1 MITGITQANL
11 VAGLTATIGQSPAQI
26 AVAVQALLSLNT
38 TQTASFTAYITA
50 ATSAQWSD
58 AISAINTLAVS
69 DYANMLPTVANQT
82 PLDLLTYLLNI
93 TYFTGNQETDLQ
105 AFLFSINPIN
115 ILIQSTILT
124 PITQTDFVRRL
135 KGLFP
140 PGWASTDALSPGG
153 NMYNLLSVLAMLHS
167 TVSTLLKATQE
178 SFYLTT
184 ALGST
189 LDVVISDYFGSNLP
203 RNAGETDDHYRVRA
217 YNLLFVSTVTRPG
230 FQTYMNAL
238 APTRLVEPWA
248 PADTGVWDGMYYD
261 VDTAVTPGTYT
272 DASLRYQGFAQVS
285 VTNKA
290 SVPLSPYTVWVDGP
304 SPTYTYNNN
313 LNFYYPIQSTL
324 ISEATVNAYVLA
336 GKALGTRVWVKLV

>member
-1 MITGITQANL
+1 MITDITQANL
-11 VAGLTATIGQSPAQI
+11 VAGLTATIGQTPAQI
-26 AVAVQALLSLNT
+26 ATAVQALLALNT
-38 TQTASFTAYITA
+38 TQTASFTAYINA
-50 ATSAQWSD
+50 VTSAQWSD
-58 AISAINTLAVS
+58 AISAINTLSVI
-69 DYANMLPTVANQT
+69 DYPNMLPAVANQT
-82 PLDLLTYLLNI
+82 PLDVLTFLLGI
-93 TYFTGNQETDLQ
+93 SYFTGNQEADLQ

-115 ILIQSTILT
+115 ILVQSTILT

-153 NMYNLLSVLAMLHS
+153 NLYNLLSVLAMLHS

-189 LDVVISDYFGSNLP
+189 LDVVIGDYFGSNLP
-203 RNAGETDDHYRVRA
+203 RNPNETDDQYRVRA
-217 YNLLFVSTVTRPG
+217 YNLLFTTTVTRPG
-230 FQTYMNAL
+230 FQKYMNAL

-285 VTNKA
+285 ISNKSA
-290 SVPLSPYTVWVDGP
+290 VPLSPYTVWVDGT

-313 LNFYYPIQSTL
+313 LNFYYPIQATL
-324 ISEATVNAYVLA
+324 ISEAAVNAYVLA
-336 GKALGTRVWVKLV
+336 GKALGTQVWVKLV